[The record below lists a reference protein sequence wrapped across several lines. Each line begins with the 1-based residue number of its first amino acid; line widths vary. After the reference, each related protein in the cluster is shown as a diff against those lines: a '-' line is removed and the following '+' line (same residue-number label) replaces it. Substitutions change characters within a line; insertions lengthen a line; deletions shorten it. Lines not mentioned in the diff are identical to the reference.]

1 MEKKPKQLN
10 NNKIGALWIW
20 VLAGFIGLQ
29 FSSGFQS
36 NNKPEKK
43 EATSVSFL
51 IATAQQSAT
60 SGLSPDLKF
69 LQTWFQHQPQ
79 AFEFLSNVQNR
90 PGFVFYILFK
100 ENLIRL
106 LQASICIN
114 AP

>member
-10 NNKIGALWIW
+10 SNNIAALWIW

-29 FSSGFQS
+29 FSIGLQSG
-36 NNKPEKK
+36 NKPEKK
-43 EATSVSFL
+43 EATSLSFL
-51 IATAQQSAT
+51 IATAQHSAN

-69 LQTWFQHQPQ
+69 LQTWFQHAPQ
-79 AFEFLSNVQNR
+79 AFEFLSNTQSR
-90 PGFVFYILFK
+90 PGFVFHILLK

>member
-1 MEKKPKQLN
+1 MEKNLKQLKN
-10 NNKIGALWIW
+10 NNLAALWIL

-29 FSSGFQS
+29 FSIGFQS
-36 NNKPEKK
+36 GNKPEKK
-43 EATSVSFL
+43 ETTSVSFL
-51 IATAQQSAT
+51 LATAQHSAT

-69 LQTWFQHQPQ
+69 LQTWFQHATQ
-79 AFEFLSNVQNR
+79 AFEFLSNIQNR
-90 PGFVFYILFK
+90 PGFVFHILLR